1 MDGQNTKYSREES
14 VIQAESVAWFKNNY
28 CLKHH
33 YPRYE
38 IFSVP
43 NEATWKNNNF
53 KALGVRNGVS
63 DTVVVLKDRV
73 LFIEFKD
80 LIGKQSK
87 DQIDFENL
95 VTNLNH
101 RYYVVKSVEQFKQ
114 LILNHIQCSQ

>member
-1 MDGQNTKYSREES
+1 MDGQNIKSKREES
-14 VIQAESVAWFKNNY
+14 LIQSECVSWFKNNY

-33 YPRYE
+33 SPRYE

-63 DTVVVLKDRV
+63 DTVIILNNKV

-80 LIGKQSK
+80 IVGTQSK
-87 DQIDFENL
+87 EQKDFEML
-95 VTNLNH
+95 VNNLNH
-101 RYYVVKSVEQFKQ
+101 KYYIIRSTQQFKD
-114 LILNHIQCSQ
+114 LIKKYIL